1 MIINNYIY
9 TVDQRKVAIHEFSTR
24 VPRDYNSA
32 VFHDTGGELAW
43 IVAAAT
49 RGGGERLDIS
59 ESLMPSTLDSIF
71 MVGFGVSLGVQSG
84 SSE

>member
-1 MIINNYIY
+1 
-9 TVDQRKVAIHEFSTR
+9 
-24 VPRDYNSA
+24 

-43 IVAAAT
+43 IVSAAT

-59 ESLMPSTLDSIF
+59 ESMMPSMLDSIF

-84 SSE
+84 YSE